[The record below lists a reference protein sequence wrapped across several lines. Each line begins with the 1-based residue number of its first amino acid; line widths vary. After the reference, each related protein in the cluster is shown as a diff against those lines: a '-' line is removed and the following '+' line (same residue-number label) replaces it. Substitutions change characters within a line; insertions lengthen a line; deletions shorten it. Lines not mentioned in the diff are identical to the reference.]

1 MNSNI
6 NHAYCIQGNLQP
18 RLFSPLSP
26 SLSAGKFKSGEIP
39 ISQIISLF
47 TQLHLAEFR
56 AGQIISI
63 EGLKKTHKPLYNITR
78 VYFKLCILFNSF
90 IFCNPFS
97 VWSDISF
104 ASMSKDVLLPHL
116 QMCPIYML
124 CTRKHKTRKPWIK
137 LLFTIFPRKSINKI
151 FTTQWTH
158 SKHINFSY

>member
-6 NHAYCIQGNLQP
+6 NHAYCIQGNLHP

-63 EGLKKTHKPLYNITR
+63 EG
-78 VYFKLCILFNSF
+78 
-90 IFCNPFS
+90 
-97 VWSDISF
+97 
-104 ASMSKDVLLPHL
+104 
-116 QMCPIYML
+116 
-124 CTRKHKTRKPWIK
+124 
-137 LLFTIFPRKSINKI
+137 
-151 FTTQWTH
+151 
-158 SKHINFSY
+158 